1 MAVGKNKRLSK
12 GKKGGK
18 KKAQDPFARKEL
30 YVIKAP
36 SIFAKRD
43 AGKTII
49 SRTQGTKI
57 ASEGL
62 KGRVF
67 ELSLADL
74 NGGDESQGYRKIR
87 LVCEDVQGLNVI
99 TNFHGM
105 DITRDKLCSLIRKW
119 QTLIEASVNVRTT
132 DGYYLRIFAIAFTKK
147 QSNQGP
153 KSTCYAQSGQV
164 RSIRKKMFEI
174 LNEEASKCDL
184 KELVTKF
191 ISSPESIAQEI
202 ENKTKVIFP
211 LQHVFIRKVK
221 VLKKPKFDLTKL
233 MELHGDAAAEDT
245 GAALDKVA
253 AETTVQALAGA
264 GGRL

>member
-1 MAVGKNKRLSK
+1 MAIGKNKRLTK

-18 KKAQDPFARKEL
+18 KKASDPFLRKEL

-36 SIFAKRD
+36 SIFAVKN

-49 SRTQGTKI
+49 SRTAGTKI

-87 LVCEDVQGLNVI
+87 LVCEDVQGTNVV

-105 DITRDKLCSLIRKW
+105 DMTRDKLCSLIRKW
-119 QTLIEASVNVRTT
+119 QTLIDAFVDVRTT
-132 DGYYLRIFAIAFTKK
+132 DGYYLRVFAIAFTKK
-147 QSNQGP
+147 QSNQAV
-153 KSTCYAQSGQV
+153 KSTCYAQAGQV
-164 RSIRKKMFEI
+164 RNIRKKMFQI
-174 LNEEASKCDL
+174 IKDEATKCDL
-184 KELVTKF
+184 KELVQKF
-191 ISSPESIAQEI
+191 ISSESIGSEI
-202 ENKTKVIFP
+202 EKKCQPIFP
-211 LQHVFIRKVK
+211 LQNVFIRKVK

-233 MELHGDAAAEDT
+233 MEMHGDVVEDT
-245 GAALDKVA
+245 GAVLDKIA
-253 AETTVQALAGA
+253 AETRVEAMKGA

>member
-18 KKAQDPFARKEL
+18 KKAQDPFSRKEL

-36 SIFAKRD
+36 SVFTKRD

-49 SRTQGTKI
+49 TRTQGTKI

-74 NGGDESQGYRKIR
+74 NGGDEAQGYRKMR
-87 LVCEDVQGLNVI
+87 LVCEDVQGNNVI

-119 QTLIEASVNVRTT
+119 QTLIEAFVNVRTT
-132 DGYYLRIFAIAFTKK
+132 DGYYLRIFAIAFTRK
-147 QSNQGP
+147 QANQGA

-164 RSIRKKMFEI
+164 RNIRKKMFEI
-174 LNEEASKCDL
+174 LTEEASKCDL
-184 KELVTKF
+184 KELVQKF
-191 ISSPESIAQEI
+191 ISHPESISVEI
-202 ENKTKVIFP
+202 EKKCQSIFP
-211 LQHVFIRKVK
+211 LQNVFIRKVK

-233 MELHGDAAAEDT
+233 MEMHGDVAAEDT
-245 GAALDKVA
+245 GAALDKIAAENTVA
-253 AETTVQALAGA
+253 ALKGS